1 MTMLK
6 PIGKW
11 PWTVSYTHLDVYK
24 RQLLLRGGVWA
35 IVAATAFQPDF
46 TLSLLAKFITS
57 PWAGYLKP
65 GFVADAIGYA
75 PVSYTH
81 LITKQRNFSHIKY
94 NWPGGSGKTVK
105 SSGCGPCAMLM
116 VIENMLA
123 KPWLMAD
130 WIKWVL
136 STGARVNGGT
146 DMRKLCQAVV
156 KKYGLEFT
164 TTSSEANLIEHIK
177 KGGMAIANVGGKRS
191 GWAGLFSDSGHFVTV
206 LGLLQDGRFI
216 IGDPGIYSGKFN
228 SSFRR
233 SKVQVDG
240 DLVYVNAAN
249 LHQDTLNRSPNY
261 YLLKQAAE
269 LTKPTE
275 PIEEEEK
282 MYKTIDDVPKDLY
295 PAVKRRI
302 DCGALKGDG
311 KGNINVTESMACL
324 LYTSHLPT

>member
-1 MTMLK
+1 M
-6 PIGKW
+6 
-11 PWTVSYTHLDVYK
+11 SN
-24 RQLLLRGGVWA
+24 
-35 IVAATAFQPDF
+35 
-46 TLSLLAKFITS
+46 
-57 PWAGYLKP
+57 
-65 GFVADAIGYA
+65 
-75 PVSYTH
+75 

-269 LTKPTE
+269 VAKPTE
-275 PIEEEEK
+275 PTEEEE
-282 MYKTIDDVPKDLY
+282 MRYKTYDDIPCWGKEAVKYYMDKGTLKGTGNGILNLSDDMVRLLVIQCPVVYKSLEDVPEWGKH
-295 PAVKRRI
+295 AVETLI
-302 DCGALKGDG
+302 NEGALKGTG
-311 KGNINVTESMACL
+311 EGINLTLEMLRVMVVDE
-324 LYTSHLPT
+324 TSQA

>member
-1 MTMLK
+1 ME
-6 PIGKW
+6 
-11 PWTVSYTHLDVYK
+11 Y
-24 RQLLLRGGVWA
+24 
-35 IVAATAFQPDF
+35 
-46 TLSLLAKFITS
+46 
-57 PWAGYLKP
+57 
-65 GFVADAIGYA
+65 
-75 PVSYTH
+75 
-81 LITKQRNFSHIKY
+81 LITKQRNFGHIKY

-116 VIENMLA
+116 VIENMLG

-146 DMRKLCQAVV
+146 DMYKLCQAVV

-164 TTSSEANLIEHIK
+164 TTSSEATLKEHIK

-249 LHQDTLNRSPNY
+249 LHQDTLNRTPNY
-261 YLLKQAAE
+261 YLLKQAAAV
-269 LTKPTE
+269 TKPIE

-295 PAVKRRI
+295 PAVQRRI

-311 KGNINVTESMACL
+311 KGNINVTESMARVWAVEDRMNPFYANL
-324 LYTSHLPT
+324 EDVPEYWREDTAQLMRLGKIKGDGKNEVGKYRQELSAIIAATR

>member
-1 MTMLK
+1 M
-6 PIGKW
+6 
-11 PWTVSYTHLDVYK
+11 SY
-24 RQLLLRGGVWA
+24 
-35 IVAATAFQPDF
+35 
-46 TLSLLAKFITS
+46 
-57 PWAGYLKP
+57 
-65 GFVADAIGYA
+65 
-75 PVSYTH
+75 

-311 KGNINVTESMACL
+311 KGNINVTESMARVWAVEDRMNPFYANL
-324 LYTSHLPT
+324 EDVPDYWQEDTAQLMRLGKIKGDGKNEVGKYRQELSAIIAATR

>member
-1 MTMLK
+1 M
-6 PIGKW
+6 
-11 PWTVSYTHLDVYK
+11 SY
-24 RQLLLRGGVWA
+24 
-35 IVAATAFQPDF
+35 
-46 TLSLLAKFITS
+46 
-57 PWAGYLKP
+57 
-65 GFVADAIGYA
+65 
-75 PVSYTH
+75 

-116 VIENMLA
+116 VIENMLG

-249 LHQDTLNRSPNY
+249 LHQDTLNRTPNY
-261 YLLKQAAE
+261 YLLKRAAE
-269 LTKPTE
+269 PTKPTE
-275 PIEEEEK
+275 PIEEEE
-282 MYKTIDDVPKDLY
+282 MRYKTYDDIPCWGKEAVKYYMDKGTLKGTGNGILNLSDDMVRLLVIQCPVVYKSLEDVPEWGKH
-295 PAVKRRI
+295 AVETLI
-302 DCGALKGDG
+302 NEGALKGTG
-311 KGNINVTESMACL
+311 EGINLTLEMLRVMVVDE
-324 LYTSHLPT
+324 TSQA